1 MAIQLFNR
9 WDVVVLPY
17 PLAGP
22 AGEIGARR
30 RPGLIISADSL
41 QRDYGLYWI
50 LMITSL
56 GQADDKAS
64 PDAQQPADIVIE
76 DWESAGLPVP
86 SLVRTTKILTV
97 QARQIIRPLGQL
109 SPSDQ
114 SRVVLELSRF
124 VG

>member
-1 MAIQLFNR
+1 MAIHLYNR

-22 AGEIGARR
+22 MGEMGARR
-30 RPGLIISADSL
+30 RPGLIVSAESL
-41 QRDYGLYWI
+41 QRDYGLYWV
-50 LMITSL
+50 LMITSQ
-56 GQADDKAS
+56 GQT
-64 PDAQQPADIVIE
+64 AQTADIVIE
-76 DWESAGLPVP
+76 DWEQAGLPAP

-109 SPSDQ
+109 SMADQ

-124 VG
+124 MG